1 MIAGTASP
9 VIEQLGEL
17 AEAGVQTVMLQWL
30 DLDDLAG
37 LEAFVRLDAEAMD
50 LSAAVLR
57 GTHDFRCFQT
67 AGADRLRDFLGPDA
81 GAFIDQQMK
90 LSIPLGGKLG
100 DPADDLGPVLV
111 FLASDGAGFI
121 TGQLIPVDGGLAM
134 VGG

>member
-1 MIAGTASP
+1 MGSPIAAVYAATKGA
-9 VIEQLGEL
+9 
-17 AEAGVQTVMLQWL
+17 VQAWT
-30 DLDDLAG
+30 
-37 LEAFVRLDAEAMD
+37 R
-50 LSAAVLR
+50 SAAK
-57 GTHDFRCFQT
+57 
-67 AGADRLRDFLGPDA
+67 AWGADRLRDFLGPDA